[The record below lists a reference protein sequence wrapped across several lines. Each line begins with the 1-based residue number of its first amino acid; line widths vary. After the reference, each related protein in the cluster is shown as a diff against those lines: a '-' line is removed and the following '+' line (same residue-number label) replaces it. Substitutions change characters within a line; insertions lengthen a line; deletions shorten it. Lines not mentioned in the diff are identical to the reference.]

1 MNEDHTIEAEEE
13 ITTDGEG
20 IEDVVDNFPDQL
32 VGGEHSGDLK
42 VGQSFEDQ
50 VEELVAEIASRE
62 DKYVRLVAEFTNYRR
77 RIAQE
82 MSRAHQ
88 RGQADLIR
96 GFLEVLDDLQRV
108 SGTEAKGTSVQ
119 TLIEG
124 IELVEKKYQQELD
137 LVGVE
142 SIDPLGEMFDPK
154 FMEAMVTVSTE
165 IPEEDGTVSE
175 VFQRGYRISDE
186 LLRAAK
192 VSVFKAK

>member
-1 MNEDHTIEAEEE
+1 M
-13 ITTDGEG
+13 
-20 IEDVVDNFPDQL
+20 
-32 VGGEHSGDLK
+32 
-42 VGQSFEDQ
+42 
-50 VEELVAEIASRE
+50 
-62 DKYVRLVAEFTNYRR
+62 
-77 RIAQE
+77 
-82 MSRAHQ
+82 
-88 RGQADLIR
+88 
-96 GFLEVLDDLQRV
+96 
-108 SGTEAKGTSVQ
+108 
-119 TLIEG
+119 
-124 IELVEKKYQQELD
+124 EKKYQQELD